1 MACTPRKGDLRL
13 YVAGQTGHPVQSKR
27 GGSDGRRPRSD
38 EQPLY
43 GGPASDVVEVVVSNP
58 CRRRGGIRVDHTI
71 AFPSPDAVPDESM
84 YPAPVDSGGVA
95 LLNGDK
101 ALLPGGKVAH
111 PVRDRAE

>member
-1 MACTPRKGDLRL
+1 VASSSGKGDLRL

-38 EQPLY
+38 EQTLD
-43 GGPASDVVEVVVSNP
+43 GGPASDVVEVVDSNP
-58 CRRRGGIRVDHTI
+58 CRRRGGIRVDDTI
-71 AFPSPDAVPDESM
+71 AFPAPDAVPDEPV

-111 PVRDRAE
+111 RVGDRAE